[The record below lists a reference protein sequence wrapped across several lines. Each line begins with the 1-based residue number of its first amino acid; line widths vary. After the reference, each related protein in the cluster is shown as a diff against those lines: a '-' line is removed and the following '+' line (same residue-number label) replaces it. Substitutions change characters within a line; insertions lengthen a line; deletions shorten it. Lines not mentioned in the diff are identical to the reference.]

1 MQRANAL
8 EKTLMLGK
16 IEDRG
21 SGWQRT
27 RWLDGF
33 TDSMDMSEKTPGDNE
48 RQGSLQ
54 RCKQLYM
61 TKQRQQPLLHELG
74 FLFDC
79 YYFYLIH
86 NLLWIVAR
94 TVLLSYDLVK

>member
-1 MQRANAL
+1 
-8 EKTLMLGK
+8 MLGK

-21 SGWQRT
+21 SGWQRM

-61 TKQRQQPLLHELG
+61 TKQWQQTLLHELG